1 MPTTHTSLTIE
12 RPPLRL
18 WPGVVAVALQ
28 ILLWIVAPLVVGEGV
43 LIAAGGSALLALVVV
58 VWWLFF
64 SRAVWLERIAAI
76 VLVVVSVWATYGLVH
91 ASVSNGMMGAMLPVY
106 SIVPMCLA
114 LVGWASISHLLDG
127 ALRLPAMAIAI
138 ALACAVMTLVRT
150 DGIRNGGAQLQWRWT
165 PSAEERLIAR
175 GNDDPK
181 VVPAAA
187 VTTTSKETVS
197 APAPTVVEP
206 VTSKA
211 AAATA
216 PTEATAPT
224 VVPPVPIAWPGFR
237 GPERDGIIHGV
248 HIDTDWA
255 AKPPVELWRQPI
267 GPGWSSFSVRGDV
280 IFTQEQRGDDE
291 LVAAY
296 SLKTGEPVW
305 RHRDATRFWESNGG
319 AGPRGTPALSSDGR
333 VYAFGGTGVLNALDA
348 NSGAVIWSRNA
359 GTDAKK
365 SIPEWGFSS
374 SPAVIGNLVVLGIDG
389 QLIAYDR
396 ATGKPRWFGPKHG
409 WSHSSPHIMTI
420 DGVAQILYISNAGL
434 TSVAPDGTVLWE
446 HKWPG
451 AAIVQPA
458 RMSES
463 DVLLS
468 TLGNAM
474 GSAGMR
480 RLGVD
485 HSSGKWNIQE
495 RWTSTGLKPYFN
507 DFVVHKGYAFGFD
520 GSILAA
526 IDLQDGKRV
535 WKGGRYGEGQM
546 VLLADQDLLLVT
558 SGEGEIALV
567 RATPDQFTEVARVKG
582 IEGKTWNHPVVVG
595 DVLLVRN
602 GEEMA
607 AFRLPVTQH

>member
-1 MPTTHTSLTIE
+1 M
-12 RPPLRL
+12 
-18 WPGVVAVALQ
+18 
-28 ILLWIVAPLVVGEGV
+28 
-43 LIAAGGSALLALVVV
+43 
-58 VWWLFF
+58 
-64 SRAVWLERIAAI
+64 
-76 VLVVVSVWATYGLVH
+76 VH
-91 ASVSNGMMGAMLPVY
+91 ASVSNGMMGGMLPIY
-106 SIVPMCLA
+106 AIAPMCIA

-127 ALRLPAMAIAI
+127 ALRLPVMAVAI
-138 ALACAVMTLVRT
+138 ALACAVMTIVRT
-150 DGIRNGGAQLQWRWT
+150 DGIKNGGAQLQWRWT
-165 PSAEERLIAR
+165 PSAEERLLAR
-175 GNDDPK
+175 GNDDPA
-181 VVPAAA
+181 VTPVA
-187 VTTTSKETVS
+187 VTTTREETTTASAVATPPAVAEPVTVKPIA
-197 APAPTVVEP
+197 APAPP
-206 VTSKA
+206 
-211 AAATA
+211 
-216 PTEATAPT
+216 EATAPT
-224 VVPPVPIAWPGFR
+224 SAPQVPVAWPGFR
-237 GPERDGIIHGV
+237 GPERDGVIHGV
-248 HIDTDWA
+248 HIDTGWA
-255 AKPPVELWRQPI
+255 EKPPVALWRHPI
-267 GPGWSSFSVRGDV
+267 GPGWSSFAVRGDV

-291 LVAAY
+291 LVTAY
-296 SLKTGEPVW
+296 SIKTGEPVW

-333 VYAFGGTGVLNALDA
+333 VYAFGGTGLLNALDA
-348 NSGAVIWSRNA
+348 NSGTVIWSRNA

-374 SPAVIGNLVVLGIDG
+374 SPAVIDDLVVLGIDG

-396 ATGKPRWFGPKHG
+396 ATGTPRWFGPKHG

-468 TLGNAM
+468 TLASAM

-480 RLGVD
+480 RLGIG
-485 HSSGKWNIQE
+485 HSSGKWNIEE

-526 IDLQDGKRV
+526 IDLEDGKRV

-595 DVLLVRN
+595 DILLVRN

-607 AFRLPVTQH
+607 AFRLPVAR